1 MRFIKYLIKQ
11 SKWFHRKSQHYIM
24 GNWSEYESVFNN
36 QNKRDWVK
44 GYIPAYFRYMK
55 YSISDYFRG
64 LQH

>member
-1 MRFIKYLIKQ
+1 
-11 SKWFHRKSQHYIM
+11 M